1 MWDGQQY
8 RPHVFYEEHIF
19 NGEKALRPVIYMKA
33 RIDWIDVS
41 RGIAFLMVIYSHLP
55 MMNNQVMIFFSPV
68 FLTTFFFISG
78 YLFKSGQKFSV
89 VLEHRLRTL
98 LLPFLVLGLLMLL
111 MEQIVTFNEKTS
123 LTEGLKGLL
132 FQNGENEILWFIAAL
147 FVYSVIFYW
156 IDWICRTPKQLL
168 WFSIVLFIINSI
180 ALHWFDMP
188 AVPWHLFSFG
198 CACFYMALGRLY
210 RIYEAKFDSMINGWI
225 LAVCIVVYA
234 GYIYISQLYI
244 GHSGSK
250 AVIDSMLITLIGL
263 VILITISKRYIHN
276 SRFLLFVGANT
287 LFYFAFHGKVYSLIL
302 FGINKT
308 VPTLL
313 ENNSLST
320 DLFVAFA
327 IVLVDALILIPPT
340 KIVNRYCP
348 QILGR
353 NFKLWG
359 TKRLFNN

>member
-1 MWDGQQY
+1 
-8 RPHVFYEEHIF
+8 
-19 NGEKALRPVIYMKA
+19 MKA

-55 MMNNQVMIFFSPV
+55 MMDNQVMIFFSPV

-98 LLPFLVLGLLMLL
+98 LLPFLILGLLMLL
-111 MEQIVTFNEKTS
+111 MEQIVTFNDKVPFS
-123 LTEGLKGLL
+123 EGLRGLL
-132 FQNGENEILWFIAAL
+132 LQNGENEILWFIAAL

-156 IDWICRTPKQLL
+156 VDWICRTPTQLL
-168 WFSIVLFIINSI
+168 LFSCCLFAINSI
-180 ALHWFDMP
+180 AVHWFDMP
-188 AVPWHLFSFG
+188 AVPWHLQSFG
-198 CACFYMALGRLY
+198 CACFYMALGKLY
-210 RIYEAKFDSMINGWI
+210 RMYEERLDSMINGWI
-225 LAVCIVVYA
+225 LASCIIVY
-234 GYIYISQLYI
+234 ILFIFISQRYI
-244 GHSGSK
+244 GHFGSK
-250 AVIDSMLITLIGL
+250 WVIDSMLITLIGMA
-263 VILITISKRYIHN
+263 ILITISKRYIHN

-287 LFYFAFHGKVYSLIL
+287 LFYFAFHGKAYSLIL

-308 VPTLL
+308 APSLL
-313 ENNSLST
+313 ENNPLAT
-320 DLFVAFA
+320 DLLVAFA
-327 IVLVDALILIPPT
+327 VVLVDAMILIPPT

-359 TKRLFNN
+359 